1 MDIFTIT
8 NQGIEKSATLEL
20 NAIKATIKKTDT
32 NVIEANLENNQ
43 ILSYLKSCQAPR
55 RVLAA
60 IDKSEDHTK
69 LELNNFNLKDF
80 FTNEKSF
87 KIEVEGVKGQDNR
100 VAIAKNFATKLFNK
114 LKEQNINPQLE
125 LKNPDF
131 LVIIYFNQNKYFLG
145 IDLLNEI
152 NLREYRVFP
161 HPASFKGDFAFN
173 ILINSKFKKEDKLLS
188 AMFKD
193 GVIAIEAATYANN
206 IQLNN
211 LDNLNNFPIF
221 QNQKTNPPP
230 SGKKQTTI
238 YGFDTSNQNLTSAK
252 KNASIAGVKEL
263 VDLKKYSFDDLDVR
277 FNKDFFDNVIFH
289 ITKKDEDQINEI
301 FYQVSYILKSG
312 GIFSIITRSTLDL
325 SLSSKFALL
334 EKIELVRGDSKL
346 TQWVAKKN

>member
-8 NQGIEKSATLEL
+8 NQGIEKSAALEL
-20 NAIKATIKKTDT
+20 NAISATIKQTNT

-43 ILSYLKSCQAPR
+43 LLSYLKSSQAPR

-60 IDKSEDHTK
+60 ISKSDDHNK
-69 LELNNFNLKDF
+69 LELNNFNLGDF
-80 FTNEKSF
+80 FTNDKSF

-114 LKEQNINPQLE
+114 LKEKNINPQLE

-131 LVIIYFNQNKYFLG
+131 LVIIYYNNNHYYLG
-145 IDLLNEI
+145 IDLINEI

-193 GVIAIEAATYANN
+193 GVIAIEAAAYANN
-206 IQLNN
+206 IEINN
-211 LDNLNNFPIF
+211 IENLNPFPIF
-221 QNQKTNPPP
+221 QNKNTQLNNKTNT
-230 SGKKQTTI
+230 KTII
-238 YGFDTSNQNLTSAK
+238 YGFDTSNQNLISAK

-277 FNKDFFDNVIFH
+277 FDKDFFDNVIFH

-301 FYQVSYILKSG
+301 FYQISYILKSG

-325 SLSSKFALL
+325 SLSSKFTLL
-334 EKIELVRGDSKL
+334 EKIELVRGESTL
-346 TQWVAKKN
+346 TQWVSKKN